1 MLIVFRS
8 SKIPGAPRG
17 TLATLAPP
25 PRGGS
30 GGRAATRGPPEI
42 PQDPDGRRFPSGISS
57 ELRLECEPPGRT
69 PALHAVFVGPN
80 LTHTTARSNLERAPT
95 DATRRTR
102 VTEFAVPRAEKARME
117 RNRVSAARHRQ
128 SQRDLIESLKQQLAA
143 VQTENDRLKQGMMPD
158 GYTLV
163 KIEPAVF
170 F

>member
-1 MLIVFRS
+1 M
-8 SKIPGAPRG
+8 
-17 TLATLAPP
+17 
-25 PRGGS
+25 GS
-30 GGRAATRGPPEI
+30 QKRNS
-42 PQDPDGRRFPSGISS
+42 PSDA
-57 ELRLECEPPGRT
+57 EKE
-69 PALHAVFVGPN
+69 
-80 LTHTTARSNLERAPT
+80 ERK
-95 DATRRTR
+95 
-102 VTEFAVPRAEKARME
+102 KARME

>member
-1 MLIVFRS
+1 M
-8 SKIPGAPRG
+8 GATKRN
-17 TLATLAPP
+17 AP
-25 PRGGS
+25 
-30 GGRAATRGPPEI
+30 
-42 PQDPDGRRFPSGISS
+42 D
-57 ELRLECEPPGRT
+57 
-69 PALHAVFVGPN
+69 
-80 LTHTTARSNLERAPT
+80 
-95 DATRRTR
+95 DATKEERK
-102 VTEFAVPRAEKARME
+102 KARME